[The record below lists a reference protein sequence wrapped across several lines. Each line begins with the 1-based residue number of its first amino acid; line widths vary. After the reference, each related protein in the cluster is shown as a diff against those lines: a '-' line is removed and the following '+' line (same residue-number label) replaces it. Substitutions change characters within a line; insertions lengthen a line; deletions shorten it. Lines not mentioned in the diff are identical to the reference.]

1 MASKKNPASVW
12 RYSAVVAACFGLGWG
27 AAQIPIVESIDN
39 YFYDEW
45 SMRFQPDWQPHS
57 VVVGIDERTFRER
70 GGTPHIREIEAEAL
84 EKIARAQPAAV
95 AIDIILADP
104 TDPASD
110 ERLEAALRGMPHLVL
125 SCDLVGEQWEN
136 PLLRFQPL
144 AAPELGHV
152 ELPEDRVD
160 GVTRQIPLERVAAGA
175 RRWALSL
182 ETLAIVRK
190 KPILESPQDVRI
202 GATTIPATRAGES
215 RALWIRYLPEGRIPV
230 ISATE
235 IDRHV
240 DLIRGN
246 AVFLGVTALSA
257 ARDRV
262 LNPYRVTISG
272 VEAHAQAF
280 ETMDHGEFLTQ
291 ARDYT
296 LLLVCVGIAL
306 AVGLTFGLLSGWPA
320 YLLAAALLG
329 FVHLYLPALFFR
341 HNVILRY
348 LAPAAVAWLCS
359 AGAATYQHFFVRRQ
373 LSRTESERSRYQ
385 QAIHW
390 AAHEMRTP
398 LTAIQGSSEIM
409 TRYNLPDAKRNQLSE
424 MIHSESKRLARIIQT
439 FLDVE
444 RLADGQMELKRDP
457 IAAAQIVDACMK
469 RAAPLAERKNIA
481 LALDT
486 DVEGAILG
494 DRELIEYAFYNL
506 LTNAVKYS
514 PAETEIHVFSE
525 ISDGELHLAVR
536 DQGIGMDSREIKNI
550 FKKFYRTKRA
560 EASGEG
566 GTGIGLS
573 IVEQIVL
580 QHGGKID
587 VTSEPGKGS
596 CFTIVLKNHGAQ
608 SAQVADRRG

>member
-1 MASKKNPASVW
+1 MASKKVPTGIW
-12 RYSAVVAACFGLGWG
+12 RYSAVVAACCALGLSAGLSRT
-27 AAQIPIVESIDN
+27 ADRIDN
-39 YFYDEW
+39 NAYDDL
-45 SMRFQPDWQPHS
+45 SARFPPDWTPHS
-57 VVVGIDERTFRER
+57 VVVGIDEQTFREH
-70 GGTPHIREIEAEAL
+70 GGTPHMREIEAEAL

-110 ERLEAALRGMPHLVL
+110 ARLEAALRSTPHLVL
-125 SCDLVGEQWEN
+125 SCDLVGESWEN
-136 PLLRFQPL
+136 PLSRFQDL
-144 AAPELGHV
+144 AASELGHV
-152 ELPEDRVD
+152 ELPEDRLD
-160 GVTRQIPLERVAAGA
+160 GVTREIPLERVAAAA

-182 ETLAIVRK
+182 ETLAVVRGK
-190 KPILESPQDVRI
+190 LVIESPQDVRI
-202 GATTIPATRAGES
+202 GATTIPATRTGES

-230 ISATE
+230 IAVTE
-235 IDRHV
+235 IDRHA
-240 DLIRGN
+240 DLIRGK
-246 AVFLGVTALSA
+246 AVFFGVTALSA

-262 LNPYRVTISG
+262 LNPYGMTESG

-280 ETMDHGEFLTQ
+280 ETMANGEFLTR
-291 ARDYT
+291 ARGSV
-296 LLLVCVGIAL
+296 LLLVCLGIAITIG
-306 AVGLTFGLLSGWPA
+306 VTFGLLSGWPA
-320 YLLAAALLG
+320 YFLAAALLG
-329 FVHLYLPALFFR
+329 LVHFYLPALFFR
-341 HNVILRY
+341 HSVILPY
-348 LAPAAVAWLCS
+348 FAPTATAWLC
-359 AGAATYQHFFVRRQ
+359 AVGAATYQHFFARRQ
-373 LSRTESERSRYQ
+373 LSRSESERSRYQ

-444 RLADGQMELKRDP
+444 RLAEGQMELKREP
-457 IAAAQIVDACMK
+457 IAAAEIVDACMR
-469 RAAPLAERKNIA
+469 RAAPLAEHKRIA

-486 DVEGAILG
+486 EVAGSILG
-494 DRELIEYAFYNL
+494 DRELMEYAFYNL

-514 PAETEIHVFSE
+514 PAETEIHVFSRL
-525 ISDGELHLAVR
+525 SNGELRLAVR

-560 EASGEG
+560 EASGEV

-573 IVEQIVL
+573 IVEQIVVR
-580 QHGGKID
+580 HGGKID
-587 VTSEPGKGS
+587 VISEPGKGS
-596 CFTIVLKNHGAQ
+596 CFTIVLKNHGVP